1 MGDEFKFHLF
11 NWKIICASVQ
21 QRGLGVREVV
31 YCNKVLLRKWLR
43 HFAMEEQALWRTAV
57 AGKYGCEWG
66 GWSSKDVWG
75 GHGFSLWKFIRFR

>member
-31 YCNKVLLRKWLR
+31 YCNKVLLRKWLKA
-43 HFAMEEQALWRTAV
+43 FCYGG
-57 AGKYGCEWG
+57 AGFVEDRG
-66 GWSSKDVWG
+66 GWQIW
-75 GHGFSLWKFIRFR
+75 L